1 MAVSNV
7 LICNLALQKLGQSR
21 IVSLDE
27 DNSNARHCNVCFEP
41 LRDRELRASVWNFSI
56 KRATLAAHAT
66 APDFTYS
73 YAFPL
78 PTDTLRL
85 LLPPRLGLDWKVEDH
100 EGSPAILTNDGTSL
114 EIRYVAKITDPT
126 KFDALFVEMLA
137 CKIAWH
143 LCEVITQSNTK
154 KQGLQAEYADLKR
167 EARRSNALERIP
179 EEEAMDSWVAARQQG
194 SIYQS
199 DRSWIVGAGGSGY

>member
-7 LICNLALQKLGQSR
+7 SICNLALQKLGQSR

-41 LRDRELRASVWNFSI
+41 LRDRELRAAMWNFSI

-78 PTDTLRL
+78 PTDALRII
-85 LLPPRLGLDWKVEDH
+85 LPARLGLDWKIESH
-100 EGSPAILTNDGTSL
+100 EGSPAILTNDGSSL

-154 KQGLQAEYADLKR
+154 KQALNAEYTELKR
-167 EARRSNALERIP
+167 EAKRINAFERIP
-179 EEEAMDSWVAARQQG
+179 EEEPQDSWVAARQQG
-194 SIYQS
+194 SIYQT
-199 DRSWIVGAGGSGY
+199 DRSWIIGAGGSGY